1 MTDERVAIPDPRRF
15 LIQRKVVVPEVRDDL
30 TSRPRLTHRI
40 QSLLERHQSLS
51 VCAAAGSGKSTAMA
65 HAVRDLSRPVAW
77 LSLDGTEST
86 PGRLI
91 AYLEAAV
98 ERPLPQ
104 SPRVGSE
111 AVRAGITDE
120 EAAGLLA
127 ESWAGTGVVLV
138 CDNVDRVAADGRS
151 VAILAGLVR
160 YLPPDVGIVL
170 VSRRQLPLEILF
182 EMEHADLAEL
192 DQDDLNLDRDEAEG
206 SLVRYGEPSADLD
219 RMLALTGGWVTG
231 FLFEG
236 RRTLLASDADEGTCG
251 EYVAAHLLPRLPA
264 AVRSF
269 LVRTSLLTEVTGEQ
283 AVVLGESDAARMM
296 AALAEER
303 VPGEWHDDRSRLVLY
318 PQFREI
324 LQAELVRSEDSETVH
339 RLRRAH
345 ADILAG
351 EGRLEDAVNTL
362 LSLGDTEAA
371 WRQAALALPG
381 LVARMD
387 FASAARWLDEL
398 GVVTRMP
405 TPEVGTL
412 VLRVSFALEQCGRGN
427 ALLERH
433 GLDWLPGPESP
444 YFEEAL
450 LLAAW
455 CRWHSGRL
463 AEARSLAERLPAG
476 RARDTADNL
485 LALSDG
491 TSPPFPDISS
501 SRSETVDGLL
511 MRIGYFRGRLR
522 ELDHPP
528 AADAGNAPLG
538 MPWVIA
544 GLRATGRLDEAM
556 EMYEVLRGSWEPPW
570 LHAFDAVDL
579 MIDLGRRDEAWA
591 AMTRGRRLIADTG
604 SRVYSVFGHLNEAKL
619 SLRLHKDTEAAHRAL
634 AEAEAG
640 GAGEHAFS
648 RELCQLWRG
657 LSYLLQGRDED
668 ARSELESAQASMRQ
682 GDRRLELATTAAY
695 LAEVYWRLGDEEA
708 ADAAADLALTEATT
722 RGSQHLLLTALSDVP
737 AVAVRAADAS
747 PSRLSRWHEL
757 TAMLSDQ
764 GPLRVTA
771 RAPRLILEEFGDP
784 ILTVDGQ
791 PVTLRLSKSLELL
804 SYLLG
809 ARRGVPRSELLGE
822 LFDSRNDAAGRSY
835 LRQALYR
842 LREVLPEE
850 LMPHQDGEHFL
861 IPKPDLVC
869 GTSQVVLD
877 SLVQADHQDGEIR
890 LRRMIEVLA
899 HAGRGPYLAT
909 LSSDWVERRRAEID
923 ERVTSG
929 RIDAARLAF
938 RLSRY
943 REARQLVEQV
953 LRLSPHREQAW
964 QLAISLAHASGSDD
978 GVIALYQRY
987 AAAMRD
993 LGVAPSAEVRRL
1005 VTQLR
1010 R

>member
-1 MTDERVAIPDPRRF
+1 MTDHREADAGRF
-15 LIQRKVVVPEVRDDL
+15 LIRAKITMPEVGDDVA
-30 TSRPRLTHRI
+30 SRPRLTHRI
-40 QSLLERHQSLS
+40 RELLEHHRSLT
-51 VCAAAGSGKSTAMA
+51 VCAAAGSGKSTAVA
-65 HAVRDLSRPVAW
+65 HAVRDLARPVAW
-77 LSLDGTEST
+77 LSLDGYEEA

-91 AYLEAAV
+91 SYLEAAV
-98 ERPLPQ
+98 QRQLPQ
-104 SPRVGSE
+104 APRVGSE
-111 AVRAGITDE
+111 AVRAGILDE

-138 CDNVDRVAADGRS
+138 FDNVERLRPDGR
-151 VAILAGLVR
+151 AIDVLAALVR
-160 YLPPDVGIVL
+160 YRPADVGLVL
-170 VSRRQLPLEILF
+170 ISRRGLPAVILS
-182 EMEHADLAEL
+182 EL
-192 DQDDLNLDRDEAEG
+192 DPAEIAEVGQKDLNLDRPEAEG
-206 SLVRYGEPSADLD
+206 TLARYGDPGADLD
-219 RMLALTGGWVTG
+219 QMLALTGGWVTG

-236 RRTLLASDADEGTCG
+236 RRTLLARSAKEQNCAQ
-251 EYVAAHLLPRLPA
+251 YVAAQLLPRLPVR
-264 AVRSF
+264 VRSF
-269 LVRTSLLTEVTGEQ
+269 LVHTSLLAEVTREQ
-283 AVVLGESDAARMM
+283 AALLGEADAARMM
-296 AALAEER
+296 AALADER
-303 VPGEWHDDRSRLVLY
+303 VPGEWHDGKTRLVLY
-318 PQFREI
+318 PQFREL
-324 LQAELVRSEDSETVH
+324 LQAELERSEDGKTVR

-345 ADILAG
+345 ADILAA

-362 LSLGDTEAA
+362 LSLGETEAA
-371 WRQAALALPG
+371 WHQAALALPG

-387 FASAARWLDEL
+387 FGSAARWLDEL
-398 GVVTRMP
+398 DVVNRMP

-463 AEARSLAERLPAG
+463 PEARSLAERLPPG
-476 RARDTADNL
+476 RARETANNL

-501 SRSETVDGLL
+501 SGSETVDGLL

-522 ELDHPP
+522 ELDQLP
-528 AADAGNAPLG
+528 ANDAAGTAPLG
-538 MPWVIA
+538 LPWVIA

-604 SRVYSVFGHLNEAKL
+604 SRVYGVFGHLNEAKL

-648 RELCQLWRG
+648 RELYQLWRG
-657 LSYLLQGRDED
+657 LSYLLQGRDEE
-668 ARSELESAQASMRQ
+668 ARAELEAAQASMLQ
-682 GDRRLELATTAAY
+682 GDRRLELATVAAY

-708 ADAAADLALTEATT
+708 ADAAAELALTEATT

-757 TAMLSDQ
+757 TAVLSDQ

-791 PVTLRLSKSLELL
+791 PVILRLSKSLELL

-809 ARRGVPRSELLGE
+809 ARRGVPRSELLAE

-850 LMPHQDGEHFL
+850 LMPQQDGDRFH

-909 LSSDWVERRRAEID
+909 LTSDWVERRRTEID

-953 LRLSPHREQAW
+953 LRVSPHREQAW

-987 AAAMRD
+987 AAAMRE